1 MRKVVL
7 DNGVRVVMERMS
19 SLKSVAIGL
28 WINVGTRDEAKGQEG
43 LSHFLEHMM
52 FKGTRRRSASQISKE
67 IDSLGG
73 EMNAFTT
80 HESTVFYVK
89 VLDQQINQAVDLLTD
104 LFHHSRFTPK
114 EIEREKQV
122 VLEEIRTVRDDP
134 EDFVQELHAH
144 HVMRGHPLGRS
155 ILGVPS
161 TMKRIG
167 RRDLLEYIQARYH
180 PSKLVI
186 SVAGNFNTKTL
197 LPLLNRSFGKW
208 KPASLKNT
216 VFPSRNPPSLRTG
229 TFVHPKRLAQTH
241 MCFGLPG
248 IPVNH
253 PTRYAA
259 HTLNALFGGGVS
271 SRLFQEVREKRGLA
285 YTIYSQLSCFSDSG
299 TLTIYAATGGK
310 EAAELVDVVRRE
322 VEKLRLRGPASQE
335 LDRTKNQLKGTL
347 MLGLEGTYGRM
358 NKLAKDE
365 ISQGRYVSLKEM
377 LSEID
382 KISRVQIQNVAQDLL
397 NVEELT
403 MTALGPVPRSSFP
416 G

>member
-19 SLKSVAIGL
+19 TLKSVAIGL

-52 FKGTRRRSASQISKE
+52 FKGTRRRSASQISNE

-80 HESTVFYVK
+80 HESTAFYVK
-89 VLDQQINQAVDLLTD
+89 VLDQQIDQAVDLLAD
-104 LFHHSRFTPK
+104 LFHHSRFAPT

-134 EDFVQELHAH
+134 EDFVQELHAN

-155 ILGVPS
+155 ILGTAT

-167 RRDLLEYIQARYH
+167 RRDILNFVGEQYH
-180 PSKLVI
+180 PEKLVI
-186 SVAGNFNTKTL
+186 SIAGNFNVTTL
-197 LPLLNRSFGKW
+197 VPLLHHTFGTW
-208 KPASLKNT
+208 KPVPEKVRTLQ
-216 VFPSRNPPSLRTG
+216 PRQPPVLRTG
-229 TFVHPKRLAQTH
+229 TFVHPKQLEQTH
-241 MCFGLPG
+241 ICFGLPG

-271 SRLFQEVREKRGLA
+271 SRLFQQVREKRGLA
-285 YTIYSQLSCFSDSG
+285 YTIYSQLSSFSDSG
-299 TLTIYAATGGK
+299 TLTIYAATGAK
-310 EAAELVDVVRRE
+310 EALELVDVVRRE
-322 VEKLRLRGPASQE
+322 VRKLRNRGPAAQE
-335 LDRTKNQLKGTL
+335 LARTKNQLKGTL

-365 ISQGRYVSLKEM
+365 ICQGRYVSLKEM
-377 LSEID
+377 LAEID
-382 KISRVQIQNVAQDLL
+382 KISERQIQDVANNLL
-397 NVEELT
+397 KVEDMT
-403 MTALGPVPRSSFP
+403 VTALGQVPKTIFS

>member
-19 SLKSVAIGL
+19 TLRSVAIGL

-52 FKGTRRRSASQISKE
+52 FKGTRRRSASQISNE

-80 HESTVFYVK
+80 HESTAFYVK
-89 VLDQQINQAVDLLTD
+89 VLDQQIDQAVDLLAD
-104 LFHHSRFTPK
+104 LFHHSRFTPT

-134 EDFVQELHAH
+134 EDFVQELHAN
-144 HVMRGHPLGRS
+144 HVMRGHPLGQS
-155 ILGVPS
+155 ILGTAT
-161 TMKRIG
+161 TMKRVG
-167 RRDLLEYIQARYH
+167 RGDILKFVGEQYH
-180 PSKLVI
+180 PEKLVI
-186 SVAGNFNTKTL
+186 SIAGNFNEKTL
-197 LPLLNRSFGKW
+197 VPLLNRSFGKW
-208 KPASLKNT
+208 KPS
-216 VFPSRNPPSLRTG
+216 PSKAKILQPRQPPVLRTG
-229 TFVHPKRLAQTH
+229 TFVHPKKLEQTH
-241 MCFGLPG
+241 ICFGLPG
-248 IPVNH
+248 IPANH
-253 PTRYAA
+253 PTRYAS

-271 SRLFQEVREKRGLA
+271 SRLFQQVREKRGLA
-285 YTIYSQLSCFSDSG
+285 YTIYSQLSSFSDSG
-299 TLTIYAATGGK
+299 TLTIYAATGAK
-310 EAAELVDVVRRE
+310 EAPELVDVVRQE
-322 VEKLRLRGPASQE
+322 VRKLRNRAPAGLE
-335 LDRTKNQLKGTL
+335 LTRTKNQLKGTL

-365 ISQGRYVSLKEM
+365 ICQGRYVSLKEM

-382 KISRVQIQNVAQDLL
+382 KISKDQLQAVAQDLL
-397 NVEELT
+397 RVEEMT
-403 MTALGPVPRSSFP
+403 VTALGQVAKTIFS